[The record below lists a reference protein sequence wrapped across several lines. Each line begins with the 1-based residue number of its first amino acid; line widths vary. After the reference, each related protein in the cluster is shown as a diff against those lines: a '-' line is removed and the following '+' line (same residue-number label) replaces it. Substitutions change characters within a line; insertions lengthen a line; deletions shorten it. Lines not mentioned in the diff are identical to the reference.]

1 MDFSA
6 SESPVQQR
14 GKGRAGAAADAGAQ
28 PVLGAGRDAL
38 ALPHPDWLRHTLVVT
53 GTPAAIAEFQLA
65 AAGSGGIPWAY
76 RDLDTEEDDRFLALV
91 HPPDGSQGLSPAAA
105 RVLAHELREAE
116 FQHQSKVRAQAGV
129 RRLCPFDL
137 QALIPIPPE
146 LLDLGP
152 DDNRSVAWLRAHWGV
167 LQALRK
173 VALVAAGC
181 RKIRG
186 QKQQLTLE
194 FWSADWT
201 PWPAIATLR
210 RRFEGLNFT
219 VTPDYGCG

>member
-6 SESPVQQR
+6 SERPVQHR
-14 GKGRAGAAADAGAQ
+14 GKGRAGAAGAGA
-28 PVLGAGRDAL
+28 PPAHGAGRDAQ

-53 GTPAAIAEFQLA
+53 GTPAAIAAFRQV

-76 RDLDTEEDDRFLALV
+76 PDLDTEEDDRFLALV
-91 HPPDGSQGLSPAAA
+91 HPPDGSPGLSPAAA
-105 RVLAHELREAE
+105 RVLAQELRAAA
-116 FQHQSKVRAQAGV
+116 FQHQSKVRAQAGHG
-129 RRLCPFDL
+129 RLCPFDL
-137 QALIPIPPE
+137 QALIPIPSE

-152 DDNRSVAWLRAHWGV
+152 DDQATVVWLRTHWGV
-167 LQALRK
+167 LQALRN
-173 VALVAAGC
+173 VAWITAGC
-181 RKIRG
+181 KRLRG

-201 PWPAIATLR
+201 PWPAIVTLR
-210 RRFEGLNFT
+210 RRFEGLNFM

>member
-6 SESPVQQR
+6 SERPVQHR
-14 GKGRAGAAADAGAQ
+14 GKGRAGAAAGAGA
-28 PVLGAGRDAL
+28 PPAHGAGRDAQ
-38 ALPHPDWLRHTLVVT
+38 ALPHPDWVRHTLVVI
-53 GTPAAIAEFQLA
+53 GTPAAIAAFRQA

-76 RDLDTEEDDRFLALV
+76 PDLDMEEDDRFLALV
-91 HPPDGSQGLSPAAA
+91 HPPDGSPGLSPAAA
-105 RVLAHELREAE
+105 RVLAQELRAAA
-116 FQHQSKVRAQAGV
+116 FQHQRRVRAQAGHS
-129 RRLCPFDL
+129 RLCPFDL
-137 QALIPIPPE
+137 QALIPIPSA

-152 DDNRSVAWLRAHWGV
+152 DDQATVAWRRTHWGV

-173 VALVAAGC
+173 VTFVSAGC
-181 RKIRG
+181 KRLRG
-186 QKQQLTLE
+186 KREQLTVE

-210 RRFEGLNFT
+210 RRFADLTFT